1 MNGFLGTGA
10 TLRADLNLL
19 VQIAMGVA
27 LLVGMMLARKKN
39 FKAHKRC
46 QATVVLLNL
55 LMIFLIMAPSFHRS
69 VEPQV
74 PTGLRDAYYLLPF
87 IHATLGTI
95 AELLGLYIILVAA
108 TKWLPPRLKFDR
120 YRPWMLTCL
129 TLWWVVIL
137 LGIGTYY
144 VWYVKGAS
152 KPAAQPQATATTKPA
167 TERAPRATVKISNFQ
182 FTPKELTVAAGTT
195 VEWID
200 EAGNHTV
207 NADDDSFKS
216 ERLAAGAK
224 YEHSFDKPGTYPY
237 YCTFHGDKHG
247 EEMAGVITVTETS
260 K

>member
-19 VQIAMGVA
+19 VQIAMGAA
-27 LLVGMMLARKKN
+27 LLVGMMLARRKR
-39 FKAHKRC
+39 FEAHKRC

-55 LMIFLIMAPSFHRS
+55 LMIFLVMAPSYHRS
-69 VEPQV
+69 VEPQM
-74 PTGLRDAYYLLPF
+74 PGGLRDVYYLLPF
-87 IHATLGTI
+87 IHTVLGTI
-95 AELLGLYIILVAA
+95 TEMLGLYIILVAA
-108 TKWLPPRLKFDR
+108 TNWLPRRLKFDP
-120 YRPWMLTCL
+120 YRPWMRTCL

-137 LGIGTYY
+137 LGIGIYY
-144 VWYVKGAS
+144 VWYIKGAS
-152 KPAAQPQATATTKPA
+152 KPATAPQMAASSPTAEAAKKVTI
-167 TERAPRATVKISNFQ
+167 KISNFQ
-182 FTPKELTVAAGTT
+182 FTPKEVTIAAGTT
-195 VEWID
+195 IEWID

-224 YEHSFDKPGTYPY
+224 YEHTFNEPGTYPY

-247 EEMAGVITVTETS
+247 EEMAGVITVTAAS